1 MTKTRTNIETR
12 TYIQCALA
20 GYSWTAATAKLHAS
34 MVRLTEVA
42 QRPFGFLIDYSQV
55 GEPTF
60 IDAREHELDEQSDL
74 RLQEFNLCTCLFFTL
89 TAGAALMRVVTDLP
103 LQKEQIGVYL
113 IDDGKVL

>member
-1 MTKTRTNIETR
+1 MRSCRIPHGQLQQQDYTRVWFDL
-12 TYIQCALA
+12 Q
-20 GYSWTAATAKLHAS
+20 
-34 MVRLTEVA
+34 EVA
-42 QRPFGFLIDYSQV
+42 QSPFGFLIDYSQV

-89 TAGAALMRVVTDLP
+89 MAGAALMRVVTDLP

-113 IDDGKVL
+113 IDYGKVL